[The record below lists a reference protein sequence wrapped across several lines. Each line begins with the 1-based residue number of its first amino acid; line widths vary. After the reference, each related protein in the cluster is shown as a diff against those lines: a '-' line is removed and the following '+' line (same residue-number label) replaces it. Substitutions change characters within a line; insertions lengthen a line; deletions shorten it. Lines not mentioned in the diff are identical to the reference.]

1 MQATE
6 TRRQKRIQEKL
17 VTIFEALLEEHGMES
32 DDVGLLMTEAANAV
46 AGPEGNVYM
55 DTVIRE
61 IEKRIGGPLT
71 PTHNVSPS

>member
-1 MQATE
+1 MEVTE
-6 TRRQKRIQEKL
+6 TIQQKRIQEKL
-17 VTIFEALLEEHGMES
+17 AVIFEALVEDYGMES

-61 IEKRIGGPLT
+61 IEKRIGKPLFEDRSLM
-71 PTHNVSPS
+71 V